1 MTSVE
6 QKRCHDPQTILRGH
20 KIYRSNNS
28 LLHFASACIS
38 IVWLGHYTIER
49 NNFVVT
55 SGFLRYR
62 YTNTLPITIAKNRE
76 QLI

>member
-49 NNFVVT
+49 NYFVVT
-55 SGFLRYR
+55 FRFSQVSLYK
-62 YTNTLPITIAKNRE
+62 YATYYDSKK
-76 QLI
+76 